1 MKKSALALL
10 VSALALSSTAQ
21 AAEVY
26 NKDGNKLDFYGKVK
40 AMRYMSD
47 ADTNAN
53 NNADKSYVRIGFK
66 GQTQINELMTG
77 YGQWEYQYSLSNSEG
92 GNDANTGNKTRLGF
106 AGIKAGNYGSLD
118 YGRNYGLIYDVEAI
132 TDMMPEF
139 GATGYTSADVYML
152 TRTNGVA
159 TYRNSNFFGLVD
171 GLDLALQYQGKNEN
185 APTRGDG
192 VSNGDGMAASLSY
205 KIIDSL
211 SLKAAVSSSNRT
223 LNQKNSTYGG
233 GEKAEAWATG
243 LKYDDNGVYLAATYA
258 ETRNMNPISGSDVN
272 VNGTVEDIKGYANKL
287 QNIELVAQYQFDF
300 GLRPSLA
307 YVQTKVKDM
316 ENGLGDADYIKFA
329 DVGATYYFNKNMS
342 AFVDYKINL
351 LDDDNKLNRNT
362 DDIVA
367 VGMTYQF

>member
-1 MKKSALALL
+1 MKKNALALL
-10 VSALALSSTAQ
+10 VSALALSSAAQ

-40 AMRYMSD
+40 AMRYISD
-47 ADTNAN
+47 AETNPG

-77 YGQWEYQYSLSNSEG
+77 YGQWEYQYNLNNPESDSN
-92 GNDANTGNKTRLGF
+92 AGNKTRLGF
-106 AGIKAGNYGSLD
+106 AGIKVGDYGSID

-139 GATGYTSADVYML
+139 GATAYTSADVYML

-159 TYRNSNFFGLVD
+159 TWRNSNFFGLVD
-171 GLDLALQYQGKNEN
+171 GLDFALQYQGKNESS
-185 APTRGDG
+185 TRNDG

-205 KIIDSL
+205 TLIEGL
-211 SLKAAVSSSNRT
+211 SVKGAVSSSNRT
-223 LNQKNSTYGG
+223 LDQKNSAFGG

-243 LKYDDNGVYLAATYA
+243 IKYDNRGVYLAATYA
-258 ETRNMNPISGSDVN
+258 ETRNMNPIGGTAQVGGNDV
-272 VNGTVEDIKGYANKL
+272 VVSGYANRL

-307 YVQTKVKDM
+307 YVQTKVKDI
-316 ENGLGDADYIKFA
+316 EGGVGDADYYKFA

-351 LDDDNKLNRNT
+351 LDDNNTLHRNT

-367 VGMTYQF
+367 LGVTYQF

>member
-1 MKKSALALL
+1 MKKHALALL
-10 VSALALSSTAQ
+10 VSALALSSAAQ

-40 AMRYMSD
+40 AMRYISD
-47 ADTNAN
+47 AETNAN

-77 YGQWEYQYSLSNSEG
+77 YGQWEYQFNANNAESDSNV
-92 GNDANTGNKTRLGF
+92 GNKTRLGF
-106 AGIKAGNYGSLD
+106 AGLKFGDYGSLD

-159 TYRNSNFFGLVD
+159 TYRNSDFFGLVD
-171 GLDLALQYQGKNEN
+171 GLDFALQYQGKNES
-185 APTRGDG
+185 TSRGDG

-205 KIIDSL
+205 KIIDGL
-211 SLKAAVSSSNRT
+211 SIKGAVSSSNRT
-223 LNQKNSTYGG
+223 LAQKNSEYGG
-233 GEKAEAWATG
+233 GDKAEAWATG
-243 LKYDDNGVYLAATYA
+243 IKYDNNGVYLAANYA
-258 ETRNMNPISGSDVN
+258 ETRNMNPISGRNVN
-272 VNGTVEDIKGYANKL
+272 VNGVPDDISGYANKL

-316 ENGLGDADYIKFA
+316 ENGLGDVDYNKFA

-351 LDDDNKLNRNT
+351 LNDDNKLNRNT

-367 VGMTYQF
+367 LGVTYQF

>member
-1 MKKSALALL
+1 MKKNALALL
-10 VSALALSSTAQ
+10 VSALALTTAAQ

-26 NKDGNKLDFYGKVK
+26 NKDGNKLDFYGKLK
-40 AMRYMSD
+40 AMRYISD
-47 ADTNAN
+47 AETNAS

-66 GQTQINELMTG
+66 GQTQINDIMTG
-77 YGQWEYQYSLSNSEG
+77 YGQWEYQYNANNPESDSN
-92 GNDANTGNKTRLGF
+92 AGNKTRLGF
-106 AGIKAGNYGSLD
+106 AGIKVSDYGSLD

-139 GATGYTSADVYML
+139 GATAYTSADVYML

-171 GLDLALQYQGKNEN
+171 GLDFALQYQGKNESS
-185 APTRGDG
+185 TRGDG

-205 KIIDSL
+205 KILDSL
-211 SLKAAVSSSNRT
+211 SIKGAVSSSNRT
-223 LNQKNSTYGG
+223 LDQKNSAFGG

-258 ETRNMNPISGSDVN
+258 ETRNMNPISGTAQVGD
-272 VNGTVEDIKGYANKL
+272 GEVEVSGYANKL

-307 YVQTKVKDM
+307 YVQTKVKDI
-316 ENGLGDADYIKFA
+316 EGGIGDADYYKFA

-351 LDDDNKLNRNT
+351 LDDDNTLGRNT

-367 VGMTYQF
+367 IGMTYQF

>member
-10 VSALALSSTAQ
+10 ISALALSTAAQ

-47 ADTNAN
+47 AETNAS

-66 GQTQINELMTG
+66 GQTQINEIMTG
-77 YGQWEYQYSLSNSEG
+77 YGQWEYQYNLNNPESDSN
-92 GNDANTGNKTRLGF
+92 AGNKTRLGF
-106 AGIKAGNYGSLD
+106 AGIKVSDYGSLD

-139 GATGYTSADVYML
+139 GATAYTSADVYML

-171 GLDLALQYQGKNEN
+171 GLDFALQYQGKNESS
-185 APTRGDG
+185 TRGDG

-205 KIIDSL
+205 KILDSL

-223 LNQKNSTYGG
+223 LDQKNSVYGG
-233 GEKAEAWATG
+233 GDKAEAWATG
-243 LKYDDNGVYLAATYA
+243 IKYDNNGVYLAANYA
-258 ETRNMNPISGSDVN
+258 ETRNMNSISGSDVN
-272 VNGTVEDIKGYANKL
+272 VNGTVEDISGYANKL
-287 QNIELVAQYQFDF
+287 QNIEVVAQYQFDF

-316 ENGLGDADYIKFA
+316 ENGLGDADYYKFA
-329 DVGATYYFNKNMS
+329 DVGATWYFNKNMS

-351 LDDDNKLNRNT
+351 LDDNNKLNRNT